1 MEHKKADL
9 LRATIEGIMMNLD
22 IVFKI
27 FSAQADIEYMNV
39 IGGLVKGRPV
49 WEILTDGWG
58 VQTRKLTYLDE
69 ATSMGAAMAAGV
81 GAGVLK
87 WDDIEKFVQVQET
100 LDPDVDKH
108 AQYEPYKQIFND
120 SYYALVD
127 IYDKLAQIPR

>member
-1 MEHKKADL
+1 MKL
-9 LRATIEGIMMNLD
+9 LIDTMNLEEIKRCND
-22 IVFKI
+22 HYKI
-27 FSAQADIEYMNV
+27 E
-39 IGGLVKGRPV
+39 
-49 WEILTDGWG
+49 
-58 VQTRKLTYLDE
+58 
-69 ATSMGAAMAAGV
+69 
-81 GAGVLK
+81 